1 MTSKFDSLTALQ
13 MKLMEEF
20 HGYVPTTSDF
30 NVGYMEGPAS
40 KQCKVALVTDNDLD
54 CMYKRHSKGGR
65 GLGLIMLWCDGK
77 LNDKKKRSRDEG
89 DGGRREEREEEV
101 DSIYKELLE
110 RHGSTGNYSIS
121 FVVTN
126 DCIWIT

>member
-1 MTSKFDSLTALQ
+1 MV
-13 MKLMEEF
+13 M
-20 HGYVPTTSDF
+20 YPDF

-54 CMYKRHSKGGR
+54 CMYKRHSKGG
-65 GLGLIMLWCDGK
+65 LITLWCDGK
-77 LNDKKKRSRDEG
+77 LNDKKKRSRNEG

-110 RHGSTGNYSIS
+110 RHGSTGNYA

-126 DCIWIT
+126 DCIWIIYDAPPCIPALGHGNHPRSNVKSHYVML